1 MAGPLPPLD
10 TPLSR
15 RLAIA
20 LAAAIL
26 AAASLGACAKAPGW
40 SADEREKTR
49 DLCLTQVGTAL
60 ELEQARA
67 YCDCLVAKTIEQYP
81 SHADAERL
89 GTDRDGERFGAAC
102 AADLGLPK
110 PAAADASAAAD
121 AHDQDL
127 IQEEPRVYGEWQVE
141 FVPHGAGVDEADTW
155 QAIAVDTSDGGAR
168 LAYVCDSD
176 AYCAFVFRPA
186 AECDAGDGAPGLFT
200 LLFTLANGRS
210 AAQTEAHC
218 LPNGAWGFASVD
230 SILERFRDAPDAVK
244 VTLRGEAW
252 DFSLDGAAAAFAYC
266 ERAASGQGDV
276 NTAHEPAAGP
286 GR

>member
-1 MAGPLPPLD
+1 MNP
-10 TPLSR
+10 

-20 LAAAIL
+20 ITAATL
-26 AAASLGACAKAPGW
+26 AAASLGACAKPPSW
-40 SADEREKTR
+40 SADEKQKTR

-60 ELEQARA
+60 ELEQARG
-67 YCDCLVAKTIEQYP
+67 YCDCLLAKTIEQYP
-81 SHADAERL
+81 NYADAERL
-89 GTDRDGERFGAAC
+89 GTDRDGERFGETC
-102 AADLGLPK
+102 AADLGLSRP
-110 PAAADASAAAD
+110 ADASAAAD

-127 IQEEPRVYGEWQVE
+127 IQEEPRQYGEWQVE
-141 FVPHGAGVDEADTW
+141 FVPHRAGADEADTW
-155 QAIAVDTSDGGAR
+155 QAIAIDTRDGSAK

-176 AYCAFVFRPA
+176 AYCGFVFQPA
-186 AECDAGDGAPGLFT
+186 AACDAGDDVAALFT
-200 LLFTLANGRS
+200 LLFTLPNGRS

-218 LPNGAWGFASVD
+218 LPNGTWGFASVD

-276 NTAHEPAAGP
+276 SAAQEPAAEP